1 MLGVRTAS
9 ISVIDV
15 YPIRTR
21 YEMKNVSLRS
31 DPFLSDFAD
40 ISILYCGN
48 RKTKDDI
55 IPYCIIMIN
64 NLLVILLETKIC

>member
-1 MLGVRTAS
+1 MLGVLTAS

-15 YPIRTR
+15 YPSRTR
-21 YEMKNVSLRS
+21 YEIKNVSLRS
-31 DPFLSDFAD
+31 VPFLSFAD

-55 IPYCIIMIN
+55 IPYYIIMIN
-64 NLLVILLETKIC
+64 NLLVILLETNIC

>member
-15 YPIRTR
+15 YPIKTR
-21 YEMKNVSLRS
+21 YEMKKVSLRS
-31 DPFLSDFAD
+31 VPFFRITD

-48 RKTKDDI
+48 WKTKDDI
-55 IPYCIIMIN
+55 IPQGIIMIN
-64 NLLVILLETKIC
+64 NLLMVLLESNIC